1 MKRGTHI
8 IDIPKK
14 VVVGYGVIE
23 EAGKFF
29 REVYPRENRALIVLG
44 PRIYDLYF
52 SQLKGSLEAVG
63 IEVDYIIVREA
74 SVEEAEKVAVT
85 ARETGA
91 EVIVGFGG
99 GRSIDLAKYASRNS
113 GVGFVSLPTVASHDG
128 ITSPFASLRGFNK
141 PMSVP
146 AKSPDLIL
154 IDVSIVASAPRR
166 YNMAGFGDLIGKLT
180 SVRDWKL
187 AHKLRGEYYGE
198 YAASLALLSAKH
210 VAAYSREIAAGTME
224 GLRVLLEALVSSGVA
239 MGIAGSTRPA
249 SGSEHLFA
257 HALMIVAKRK
267 PLHGEAVG
275 VGTIMMSYLHG
286 LKWRKIRGLLRRV
299 GLPTTAEELGV
310 TEEEVIEALT
320 MAARIRPERYTILGE
335 RGLTRE
341 AAEEL
346 ARKTEVIGRR

>member
-52 SQLKGSLEAVG
+52 SRLKGSLEAVG

-99 GRSIDLAKYASRNS
+99 GRSIDLAKYASKNS